1 MIIRSE
7 TKPNEKL
14 NHFIWT
20 REEKEEKEAVVSFLF
35 SKESRA
41 FYSALVFLSR
51 CEAGQSQQ
59 HLLSI

>member
-20 REEKEEKEAVVSFLF
+20 REEKEAVVSFLF

-59 HLLSI
+59 SLGI